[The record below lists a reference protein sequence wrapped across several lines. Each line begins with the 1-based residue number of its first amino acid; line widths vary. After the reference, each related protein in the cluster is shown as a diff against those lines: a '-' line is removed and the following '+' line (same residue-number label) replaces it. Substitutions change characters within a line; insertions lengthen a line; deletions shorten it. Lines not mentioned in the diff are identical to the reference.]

1 MFYKELLVCKKHI
14 KHARM
19 YALRQYKKNLDFLTI
34 SFRISV
40 WENIKILDLFNRW
53 ARIFALRECKKF

>member
-40 WENIKILDLFNRW
+40 WENIKNFGSL
-53 ARIFALRECKKF
+53 

>member
-1 MFYKELLVCKKHI
+1 MPEFLFLREHKKCFYKELLVCKKHI

-19 YALRQYKKNLDFLTI
+19 YALGQYKKKLDFLTI

-40 WENIKILDLFNRW
+40 WENIKNFRSL
-53 ARIFALRECKKF
+53 

>member
-19 YALRQYKKNLDFLTI
+19 YALGQYKKKIDFLTI

-40 WENIKILDLFNRW
+40 WENIKNFRSL
-53 ARIFALRECKKF
+53 